1 MFLGLSER
9 LGGATAAMSA
19 RRQES
24 LVRAP
29 KSPVKLGYFCGKPYQ
44 DEVKICPGMELSSYF
59 CQIWNLYRR

>member
-1 MFLGLSER
+1 
-9 LGGATAAMSA
+9 MSA

-44 DEVKICPGMELSSYF
+44 DEVQIFHNFSVETNSLSLRSLRGLLMKCLF
-59 CQIWNLYRR
+59 

>member
-1 MFLGLSER
+1 
-9 LGGATAAMSA
+9 MSA

-44 DEVKICPGMELSSYF
+44 DEVPLLRFNYVVGLSHPGGTS
-59 CQIWNLYRR
+59 Q